1 MSAHIQPKNVRF
13 FQRLGWQIQ
22 GGREIYAG
30 LVHQPMAIV
39 LPAPVEANATLKR
52 LAAGISVRDL

>member
-1 MSAHIQPKNVRF
+1 MTAHIQPKNVRF
-13 FQRLGWQIQ
+13 FQRLGWSNH

-39 LPAPVEANATLKR
+39 LPDPNEAGATLHR
-52 LAAGISVRDL
+52 LAAGINARDL